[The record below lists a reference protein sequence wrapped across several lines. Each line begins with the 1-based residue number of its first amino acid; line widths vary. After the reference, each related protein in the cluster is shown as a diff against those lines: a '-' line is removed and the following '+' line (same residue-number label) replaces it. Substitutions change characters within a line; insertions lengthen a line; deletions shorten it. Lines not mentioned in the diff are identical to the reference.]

1 MKVKV
6 GWIVAGVVGLM
17 LGGAYIYD
25 TVQAQSYDFELV
37 KATSQTIVAD
47 GESTVRISVK
57 LSKDDKP
64 VEGHT
69 IYIYVSNGTLPS
81 ARYVTDAD
89 GMITFRYYPYSY
101 LNDELTPLQDVT
113 FYLQDESNSTF
124 FMICAEEQF
133 SFSVIKPEENGV
145 QRDWQDVQLEGE
157 DEN

>member
-1 MKVKV
+1 MKLKI

-17 LGGAYIYD
+17 IGSTYLYD
-25 TVQAQSYDFELV
+25 VVQAKDYEFELV
-37 KATSQTIVAD
+37 KTTSKTIVAD

-57 LSKDDKP
+57 LSKDNKP

-69 IYIYVSNGTLPS
+69 IYIYASNGTLPS
-81 ARYVTDAD
+81 SRYVTDAD
-89 GMITFRYYPYSY
+89 GMITFRYYPYAY

-124 FMICAEEQF
+124 FMINAETEF
-133 SFSVIKPEENGV
+133 SFPVIKPEENGV
-145 QRDWQDVQLEGE
+145 QRDWQDVQLEEE